1 MTEITDE
8 AAIIA
13 AERARR
19 DAIMR
24 DDVDALAA
32 GMADSFH
39 YAHINGM
46 IEDRAAF
53 LARIQARVV
62 KTPHTSAHD
71 MIVRIRDGYA
81 LLTGVSHIDFE
92 WTTHENKGRVE
103 TLFLSVWEKHGGD
116 WKITAYA
123 STPLPPA

>member
-1 MTEITDE
+1 MNEITDE

-19 DAIMR
+19 EAIMC
-24 DDVDALAA
+24 DDVDALAD
-32 GMADSFH
+32 GMADCFH

-53 LARIQARVV
+53 LARLRAGVV
-62 KTPHTSAHD
+62 RTPHTSAHNLT
-71 MIVRIRDGYA
+71 VRLRDGYA

-92 WTTHENKGRVE
+92 WTTHNNKGRVE
-103 TLFLSVWEKHGGD
+103 TLFTSVWEKHGD
-116 WKITAYA
+116 RWKIAAYA
-123 STPLPPA
+123 STPLPAD